1 MKEAFRLA
9 WATTFCIL
17 FCAVSSQA
25 QSDFDAEGRWINGI
39 SEEPLYFNHLTYT
52 PQNALA
58 LTSKWRLIQQENARS
73 KVNQWVGDYY
83 LVGQTGTLRV
93 LRWSLKEGFVYML
106 GSGCFPDVRG
116 LNYGKVALSKNL
128 LELFPEV
135 DAEDPLLQFA
145 DDDRRQYF
153 KANFVAGKYVP
164 VKWRG
169 RRYLI
174 AENQMAD
181 FYDYVAGSGD
191 YAPRNHVQI
200 LNDSFLSKS
209 GEADKADAKND
220 LPVVPPGYEHLVR
233 KPLHAT
239 IIAVGRRF
247 TRHIAESQDEY
258 KRDEWVIPVTL
269 NAGSKHG
276 VKPGMTLLIL
286 RQEVREIVRITR
298 VGKKSCKGEVVAEIY
313 SGETAEPP
321 AMQTGWQVST
331 ASYKKN
337 ELYFK

>member
-1 MKEAFRLA
+1 MRERLRQA
-9 WATTFCIL
+9 CATIFCIL
-17 FCAVSSQA
+17 LCAISSQA

-58 LTSKWRLIQQENARS
+58 LQSKWRLIEQENARS
-73 KVNQWVGDYY
+73 KDSQWAGDY
-83 LVGQTGTLRV
+83 LLISETGTLRV

-116 LNYGKVALSKNL
+116 LNYGKVAFSNHL
-128 LELFPEV
+128 LQLFPEV
-135 DAEDPLLQFA
+135 NAEDPLLQFA
-145 DDDRRQYF
+145 ETDNRQYL
-153 KANFVAGKYVP
+153 KANFIASKFIP
-164 VKWRG
+164 VKWEG

-191 YAPRNHVQI
+191 YAPRDGVQI
-200 LNDSFLSKS
+200 FNDQFLLKRQES
-209 GEADKADAKND
+209 GKAEANNQS
-220 LPVVPPGYEHLVR
+220 PVVPPGYEHLVK
-233 KPLHAT
+233 KPVHAT

-247 TRHIAESQDEY
+247 TRHIAESEEEY
-258 KRDEWVIPVTL
+258 ERDEWVIPVTL

-276 VKPGMTLLIL
+276 VKPGLTLLIL
-286 RQEVREIVRITR
+286 QKEVGEILRITR
-298 VGKKSCKGEVVAEIY
+298 VGKKSSKGEVVATIY
-313 SGETAEPP
+313 SGETAEPSVI
-321 AMQTGWQVST
+321 QTGWRVST
-331 ASYKKN
+331 ASYKKD